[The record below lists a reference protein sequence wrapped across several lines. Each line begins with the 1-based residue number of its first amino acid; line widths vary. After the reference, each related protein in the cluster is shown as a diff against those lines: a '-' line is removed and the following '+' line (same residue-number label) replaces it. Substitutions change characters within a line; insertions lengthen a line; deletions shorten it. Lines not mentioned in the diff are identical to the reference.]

1 MRWLAGDA
9 QAGVHDLIN
18 VVLSNGAA
26 PIISSGRNAQDVVE
40 VLSGFV
46 VSAHGGNIPVQLP
59 LPRGEVKD
67 EVAETAEAV
76 ARL

>member
-1 MRWLAGDA
+1 M
-9 QAGVHDLIN
+9 HDLIN